1 MEQILTNH
9 NHIMELL
16 GAFLTGVVGPI
27 LYLIISKHLQKE
39 KNKKTDVVKDA
50 IKNTMIVED
59 ELEEIREEFNS
70 DRAWISQFHNGG
82 NFYPTGKSIQKFS
95 IFHEIVKPGVK
106 GISEVYKNI
115 PVSLFTKPF
124 MHMYENSEILISNY
138 SKDDTFGLST
148 FAEGTG
154 AKSSYMFALNSINDE
169 FIGTLGIE
177 YCSRV
182 KSLSDDQLNEART
195 KAITIGTLLS
205 TYLYETPKK

>member
-1 MEQILTNH
+1 MTDLEVA
-9 NHIMELL
+9 LL
-16 GAFLTGVVGPI
+16 VTTISAVVGPI
-27 LYLIISKHLQKE
+27 VVAKYKHYLY
-39 KNKKTDVVKDA
+39 NKKKVDPVVSSIKSNMLVDEQLEQLKSELDA
-50 IKNTMIVED
+50 CRI
-59 ELEEIREEFNS
+59 
-70 DRAWISQFHNGG
+70 WISQFHNGG

-106 GISEVYKNI
+106 GISDTYKNI

-138 SKDDTFGLST
+138 SKDDEFGLST

-154 AKSSYMFALNSINDE
+154 VKSSYMFALNSINDE

-182 KSLSDDQLNEART
+182 KSLSDEQLNEART

-205 TYLYETPKK
+205 TYLYETPNK